1 MVTFTF
7 GERQGGGLLIDS
19 KRKVIMQKYNVV
31 FLLILLF
38 TTGSCSNK
46 QANEKMDNCSS
57 KPCDSILI
65 ESYSRSIYFGSP
77 DIEIK
82 KRNFNY
88 FNYYHLIKGE
98 PDQYFIFIYDGLEEN
113 FGKFYTYAYQIDTNE
128 HKGYVYDSIIEEK
141 SSLEFIGTLIVNL
154 NNEDYTIEKYKAGR
168 VIHYVNYF
176 LGFLATES
184 TTKVYIVEKNSLF
197 NDVDFS
203 KIADEIVKDIKQK
216 DHFAE

>member
-1 MVTFTF
+1 MITFSF
-7 GERQGGGLLIDS
+7 GERQGDLVLIDS

-31 FLLILLF
+31 FLLILLIAC
-38 TTGSCSNK
+38 SCSNK
-46 QANEKMDNCSS
+46 QTNEKMDNHCSE
-57 KPCDSILI
+57 PCDSILI
-65 ESYSRSIYFGSP
+65 ESYSRSMYFGSP

-82 KRNFNY
+82 KRNSNY

-98 PDQYFIFIYDGLEEN
+98 PDQCFIFIYEYEEEY
-113 FGKFYTYAYQIDTNE
+113 GYFYKYAYQIDMNE
-128 HKGYVYDSIIEEK
+128 RKGYLYDNINNEK
-141 SSLEFIGTLIVNL
+141 NSLDFISTLTVNL

-203 KIADEIVKDIKQK
+203 KISTEIIKDIKKK